1 MTDCASVWGLQS
13 NLPNTAINESAIKER
28 LSTKQEDAQRRKAKG
43 RRRKA
48 EGGKRKAGGG
58 KRKAEGGKRKA
69 EGLQVMAAR
78 KDRTNEFRRILP
90 GFDGNPT
97 RQEGADVENSPLTQS
112 IANKKIVLK

>member
-1 MTDCASVWGLQS
+1 MTDCASVWNLQS
-13 NLPNTAINESAIKER
+13 NLPSPATNESAIKER
-28 LSTKQEDAQRRKAKG
+28 LSTKQEDSQRRKAKG
-43 RRRKA
+43 RRW
-48 EGGKRKAGGG
+48 
-58 KRKAEGGKRKA
+58 KA

>member
-1 MTDCASVWGLQS
+1 MTDCASVWNLQS
-13 NLPNTAINESAIKER
+13 NLPSPATNESAIKER
-28 LSTKQEDAQRRKAKG
+28 LSTKHEDAQ
-43 RRRKA
+43 RRKA
-48 EGGKRKAGGG
+48 EGGKRKAG
-58 KRKAEGGKRKA
+58 GGKRKA

-112 IANKKIVLK
+112 IANKKIMLK